1 MPMRPVILYSLVVVL
16 PAIVL
21 PAVVIP
27 GVYAYV
33 ASAVEGEPLLVATLA
48 GIVVAGVSS
57 VFIARMVVSPI
68 YSSTVESGLPHTGK
82 KRVNLLV
89 EPRERL
95 RMLRELVDEL
105 VNSVD
110 VVIVAEKSGR
120 IIYGNRG
127 TRRLLGYRALL
138 GTPLE
143 HIFLHKRECE
153 GLLKRTERDGR
164 VEGVQMEMISKDGS
178 AVFVATTTSFIRD
191 CGLFIL
197 VAQDTTQSVEIA
209 RRLSSLEKELT
220 DRIQHLEDFRA
231 GVLSMVKDLEESENR
246 LHNAYME
253 LKNTQAQLVHSS
265 KLKALGELT
274 AGLAHELAQPLTA
287 IRGLVLHMLRYKE
300 LRREDVA
307 KLELINRATEK
318 MESVISHLRM
328 FSRIDR
334 AVFKP
339 VDLNRI
345 VEEAFLIAGEM
356 LKKSRI
362 EVERRLSPLPPIK
375 GNRGALEQVVIN
387 LISNAKDAMPEGGRL
402 TISTDLVERAGR
414 SYTRLAVKDTG
425 CGIPDDVLPRIFEP
439 FFTTKDVDR
448 GTGLGLSIS
457 YGIIKDH
464 RGEILVESCEGR
476 GTTFYVLLP
485 VAERDEPR
493 E

>member
-1 MPMRPVILYSLVVVL
+1 MRPVILYTLMVVL

-33 ASAVEGEPLLVATLA
+33 APAVEGEPLLVATLA
-48 GIVVAGVSS
+48 GIIVAGLSS

-68 YSSTVESGLPHTGK
+68 YSSTVESVLPHAEK
-82 KRVNLLV
+82 KGVNLLV

-95 RMLRELVDEL
+95 RVLGELLDEL

-110 VVIVAEKSGR
+110 VVIVAEKNGR

-127 TRRLLGYRALL
+127 TRRLLGYRATLL

-143 HIFLHKRECE
+143 HIFLHRRGCE
-153 GLLKRTERDGR
+153 RLLKRAERDGR
-164 VEGVQMEMISKDGS
+164 VEGVEMEMLSKDGG
-178 AVFVATTTSFIRD
+178 AVFVATTISFIRG

-197 VAQDTTQSVEIA
+197 VAQDTTQSVELA

-287 IRGLVLHMLRYKE
+287 IRGLVLHMLRHKE
-300 LRREDVA
+300 LRREDVG

-362 EVERRLSPLPPIK
+362 KVVKRLSPLPPIK

-402 TISTDLVERAGR
+402 IISTDLVEKAGR
-414 SYTRLAVKDTG
+414 NYTRLAIEDTG
-425 CGIPDDVLPRIFEP
+425 CGIPEDVLPRIFEP

-464 RGEILVESCEGR
+464 GGEILVESCEGR

-485 VAERDEPR
+485 VAERDELG
-493 E
+493 EQ